1 MLGSEIK
8 KKYASGDLN
17 VVPDSPTESSFIL
30 ETMGNIPSSA
40 LQFGKD
46 LINPI
51 LNPIETASTILQ
63 LGSGIVQLAI
73 PGEQNNE
80 ELVRQVGQFFADRY
94 GGAEN
99 IKRTI
104 KEDPVGFLGD
114 IALVFTGTG
123 AAVRGTGTGLKA
135 AGAVKAGEAVE
146 KAGSLASA
154 TGKYT
159 DPTRIVGQTLGTV
172 TELAGK
178 GTTAVIGRAV
188 GVGSEPYK
196 RAFEGGDD
204 FTRAFKGEVDEVNI
218 VDATKEGLDRLK
230 SERNRSFKS
239 EQAKVYP
246 SMLKKKIP
254 EDVKEDLFFAVD
266 TYRESERGQ
275 ATISPIGKISEA
287 ELAEIEQVVSLI
299 SDADNL
305 VDLANIMVQLNE
317 VGNTIKPGTKAYSAF
332 AEIKNTF
339 KKKFD
344 ELAPE
349 GYKDYIKEYSQQ
361 SKSINELIAEL
372 SLSGKSKQTAF
383 NKISRALQN
392 PNSVLGKTLRN
403 LDPDTVNT
411 IEELG
416 SGYLLSQGLPPG
428 LSRSI
433 TASLGPGVVS
443 YGLAGGSALPAL
455 ATAGAGLAMVSPKVT
470 GQVARGA
477 GKLKRGITDP
487 ISRAYGRNRLGA
499 LVSGELGAISD
510 EMADQGL
517 LGLPRIIQQKRQGLL

>member
-8 KKYASGDLN
+8 KKYASGELN
-17 VVPDSPTESSFIL
+17 VVQDSPTESSFIL
-30 ETMGNIPSSA
+30 ETMSNIPSSA

-46 LINPI
+46 LLNPI

-114 IALVFTGTG
+114 IALVLTGTG
-123 AAVRGTGTGLKA
+123 AGVRGTGTALKA
-135 AGAVKAGEAVE
+135 AGATKAGGAVE
-146 KAGSLASA
+146 KAGALTST
-154 TGKYT
+154 TGKYA
-159 DPTRIVGQTLGTV
+159 DPTRLVGQTLGLGA
-172 TELAGK
+172 ELAGK
-178 GTTAVIGRAV
+178 GTTAVVGRAV
-188 GVGSEPYK
+188 GVGSEPYQ
-196 RAFEGGDD
+196 RAFEGGED

-230 SERNRSFKS
+230 SERSRTFKE

-287 ELAEIEQVVSLI
+287 ELAEIEQVVSLM

-361 SKSINELIAEL
+361 SKSINELITEL
-372 SLSGKSKQTAF
+372 SLTGKSKQTAF
-383 NKISRALQN
+383 NKISRAIQN
-392 PNSVLGKTLRN
+392 PKSVLGKALRN
-403 LDPDTVNT
+403 LDSDTVRT

-416 SGYLLSQGLPPG
+416 SGYLLSQALPSG

-433 TASLGPGVVS
+433 TASLVPGITGA
-443 YGLAGGSALPAL
+443 GLAGGALLPGL
-455 ATAGAGLAMVSPKVT
+455 ATAAGGLAFVSPKVT
-470 GQVARGA
+470 GQVARGL
-477 GKLKRGITDP
+477 GKLKRGVTDP
-487 ISRAYGRNRLGA
+487 ISRGYGRNRLGILA
-499 LVSGELGAISD
+499 SGELGAISN

-517 LGLPRIIQQKRQGLL
+517 LELPRIIERKLQGLL